1 KRIGRPEAIS
11 TTQKVQECRVR
22 GLSQS
27 KTANALGI
35 SIPTVKRHWN
45 KRLTERVQ

>member
-1 KRIGRPEAIS
+1 
-11 TTQKVQECRVR
+11 ECRAR

-35 SIPTVKRHWN
+35 SVPTVKRHWN
-45 KRLTERVQ
+45 KRLTESTQ